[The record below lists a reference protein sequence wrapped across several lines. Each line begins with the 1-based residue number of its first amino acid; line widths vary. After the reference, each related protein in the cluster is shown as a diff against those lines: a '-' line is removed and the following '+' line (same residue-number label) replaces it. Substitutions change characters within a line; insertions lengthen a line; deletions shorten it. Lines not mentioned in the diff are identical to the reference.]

1 LISCVLI
8 AQGIVTNNLTAVT
21 ELQSRHLERDSILS
35 MARLSRI
42 ALDAA
47 QAQRLVDEHIRASD
61 PAVWA
66 SIEQRLNRVLQD
78 IHQESQAYAPLV
90 ELPDETSDWL
100 KAHVSLNRFSATVD
114 SALAFSRQDLDAQA
128 YAAWNDSDAD
138 YASLQSTLTNLIA
151 VNQKNALDATEE
163 IKQAEQKTRD
173 VNDAVRYVALAGV
186 LLLGLWLSYA
196 VLTFERQRRES
207 AARLAAQNRDLDAFA
222 GRVAHD
228 IKNALSPLHFASSLL
243 SRHTGDPERVR
254 DLARRIEANMRQVNQ
269 IIDSLLAFSRG
280 SQHGERDEAASVG
293 AVVRSVLDEVRPF
306 ALRMGATVDV
316 DHVSEMTVAC
326 DAGLLHVVLA
336 NLMSNAVKYLEG
348 QQERRVRLVVSREED
363 SCRFE
368 VADTGPGI
376 PKRDQSAIFEPFY
389 RSKSAQA
396 PGVGI
401 GLATVRRI
409 VDAHDGRIA
418 VHSEEGHGSRFVL
431 WLPLARG
438 PESQVRAA

>member
-1 LISCVLI
+1 
-8 AQGIVTNNLTAVT
+8 
-21 ELQSRHLERDSILS
+21 
-35 MARLSRI
+35 
-42 ALDAA
+42 
-47 QAQRLVDEHIRASD
+47 
-61 PAVWA
+61 
-66 SIEQRLNRVLQD
+66 
-78 IHQESQAYAPLV
+78 
-90 ELPDETSDWL
+90 
-100 KAHVSLNRFSATVD
+100 
-114 SALAFSRQDLDAQA
+114 
-128 YAAWNDSDAD
+128 
-138 YASLQSTLTNLIA
+138 
-151 VNQKNALDATEE
+151 
-163 IKQAEQKTRD
+163 
-173 VNDAVRYVALAGV
+173 
-186 LLLGLWLSYA
+186 
-196 VLTFERQRRES
+196 VLTFERQLRES
-207 AARLAAQNRDLDAFA
+207 AVRLAAQNRDLDAFA

-228 IKNALSPLHFASSLL
+228 IKNALSPLRLASSLL

-254 DLARRIEANMRQVNQ
+254 DLARRIETNMRQVNQ

-293 AVVRSVLDEVRPF
+293 AVVRSVLEVRPF

-376 PKRDQSAIFEPFY
+376 PERDQSAIFEPFY

-418 VHSEEGHGSRFVL
+418 VQSEEGHGSRFVL

-438 PESQVRAA
+438 RESQVRAA